1 MPFTEKKRRTAMLQ
15 GQLVDVQPGDLC
27 FEKYQAMM
35 DAWTK
40 EKRWKTIDKLAEPI
54 LTGPDSRAHFL
65 AFLVFMHFHGY
76 KYEEQARKKNGDIK
90 GRK

>member
-1 MPFTEKKRRTAMLQ
+1 MPFTEKKRRKLMLE
-15 GQLVDVQPGDLC
+15 GKLPDPQPGDLC

-40 EKRWKTIDKLAEPI
+40 EPRWKTIDKLAEPI

-65 AFLVFMHFHGY
+65 AFLVFMHFHGLP
-76 KYEEQARKKNGDIK
+76 YEVKARKKNGDIK